1 MTTDAHPKYAVFKWD
16 EFNAMALAIFDGE
29 PIDDLVDRYRVK
41 DAEVIRHQDLTA
53 APLFY
58 AYASIIHSFADL
70 ASQSGTL
77 TQYESLREIADHFM
91 SAAEVSEALGEHR
104 KLPD

>member
-1 MTTDAHPKYAVFKWD
+1 MTTDAHPKYAVLKWD
-16 EFNAMALAIFDGE
+16 DWENLKKVTAKAIPGLDAW
-29 PIDDLVDRYRVK
+29 RVQ
-41 DAEVIRHQDLTA
+41 DAEVIRQQDLTA

-70 ASQSGTL
+70 ASQTGTP
-77 TQYESLREIADHFM
+77 TQYESLREVADHFM
-91 SAAEVSEALGEHR
+91 GAAETSEALGEHR